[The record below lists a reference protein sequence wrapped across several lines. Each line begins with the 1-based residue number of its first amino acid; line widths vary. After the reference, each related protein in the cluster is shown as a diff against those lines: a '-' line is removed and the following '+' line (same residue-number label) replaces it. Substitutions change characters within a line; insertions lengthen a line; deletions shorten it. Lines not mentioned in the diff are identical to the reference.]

1 MKGPILALTWIDNKP
16 VTISRTTTGIP
27 EEQIPEVQRRKKD
40 GTLENVACPPIISTY
55 NCYMGEVDKN
65 DQMKSYYGINIS
77 GKKWWTRVFF
87 DLIDRA
93 IFNGKVL
100 FNESPHTSRKS
111 LKDFKVDLAKLLNGN
126 FHSLQKRGR
135 SSLNNQQARFVER
148 HFPDFLPM
156 NDNGRRMERR
166 CVICSGAN
174 IRKKTSSIIAL
185 TVMLDHVPYLDFA
198 CIIKL
203 EICKSYVEV
212 IN

>member
-1 MKGPILALTWIDNKP
+1 MKRGETVWRMKGPILALRWIDNKP
-16 VTISRTTTGIP
+16 VTISGTTTGIP
-27 EEQIPEVQRRKKD
+27 EEQLAEVERKKKD

-55 NCYMGEVDKN
+55 NFYMGGVDKN

-77 GKKWWTRVFF
+77 GKKWRTRVFF
-87 DLIDRA
+87 DLIDGA

-111 LKDFKVDLAKLLNGN
+111 LKDFKVDLAKLLIGN
-126 FHSLQKRGR
+126 FCSRRKHGR
-135 SSLNNQQARFVER
+135 SFLNNEQARFVER

-174 IRKKTSSIIAL
+174 IRKKTS
-185 TVMLDHVPYLDFA
+185 YY
-198 CIIKL
+198 CIDCDVGL
-203 EICKSYVEV
+203 CAAPCFRMYHQR
-212 IN
+212 

>member
-1 MKGPILALTWIDNKP
+1 MKRGETVWRMKGPILALTWIDNKP
-16 VTISRTTTGIP
+16 VTISGTTTGIP
-27 EEQIPEVQRRKKD
+27 EEQLPEVQRRKKD

-55 NCYMGEVDKN
+55 NFYMGGVDKN

-111 LKDFKVDLAKLLNGN
+111 LKDFKVDLAKLLIGN
-126 FHSLQKRGR
+126 FCSRRKRGR

-174 IRKKTSSIIAL
+174 IRKKTSYYCPDCDVGLCAAPCFR
-185 TVMLDHVPYLDFA
+185 MYHQR
-198 CIIKL
+198 
-203 EICKSYVEV
+203 
-212 IN
+212 

>member
-1 MKGPILALTWIDNKP
+1 MMLPLRSIWSGLI
-16 VTISRTTTGIP
+16 
-27 EEQIPEVQRRKKD
+27 KKD
-40 GTLENVACPPIISTY
+40 IINY
-55 NCYMGEVDKN
+55 
-65 DQMKSYYGINIS
+65 IS

-111 LKDFKVDLAKLLNGN
+111 LKDFKVDLAKLLIGN
-126 FHSLQKRGR
+126 FRSRRKRGR
-135 SSLNNQQARFVER
+135 SSLDNQQARFVER

-174 IRKKTSSIIAL
+174 IRKKTSYYCPDCDVGLCSAPCFR
-185 TVMLDHVPYLDFA
+185 MYHQR
-198 CIIKL
+198 
-203 EICKSYVEV
+203 
-212 IN
+212 